1 MYYRELTAQI
11 AENQDHITQ
20 MDKLLKLK
28 EDLEEKVETLERE
41 LSRRDRDMEVGW
53 K

>member
-11 AENQDHITQ
+11 AENQDQMTQ

-41 LSRRDRDMEVGW
+41 LSRRDRDMEVGR